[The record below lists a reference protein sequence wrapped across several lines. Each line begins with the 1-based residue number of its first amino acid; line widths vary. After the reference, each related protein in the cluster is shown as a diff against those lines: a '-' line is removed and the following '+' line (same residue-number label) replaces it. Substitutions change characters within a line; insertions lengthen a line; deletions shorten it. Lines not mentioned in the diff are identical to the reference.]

1 MAIAVA
7 ISALGMGVHTVR
19 EFGWAGLWDPASGMI
34 PVVGVQL
41 LLLLRWWLRPA
52 ARRGTAIILLATAIF
67 QLVGGAIISVLPL
80 PILPFEPEQ
89 SVEHYLS
96 HLFLGVAQLPLIIVP
111 LLVLAGRPAL
121 RYS

>member
-1 MAIAVA
+1 
-7 ISALGMGVHTVR
+7 MGVHTVR
-19 EFGWAGLWDPASGMI
+19 EFGWAGLWDLNSGMI

-41 LLLLRWWLRPA
+41 LLLLRWWLRPETRRRSA
-52 ARRGTAIILLATAIF
+52 ALLLATGIF

-80 PILPFEPEQ
+80 PILPFQPEQ

-96 HLFLGVAQLPLIIVP
+96 HVFLGLAQLPLIIVP
-111 LLVLAGRPAL
+111 LRALAARPAL